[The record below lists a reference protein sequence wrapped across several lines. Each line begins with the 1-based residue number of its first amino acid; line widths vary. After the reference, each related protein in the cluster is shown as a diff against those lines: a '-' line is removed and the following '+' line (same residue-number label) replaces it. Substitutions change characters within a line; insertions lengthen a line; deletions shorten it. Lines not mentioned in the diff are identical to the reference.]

1 MKTERSG
8 RCSADLVAYYNVLGS
23 NGTDSNMGLIFSSLL
38 FDLEGRMRNP
48 IYGIPQY
55 CDF

>member
-38 FDLEGRMRNP
+38 LDLEERMRNP